1 MNDDSKFE
9 CCICMES
16 EKDLI
21 LLKCFHKHV
30 VCIDCSKSIKKCP
43 ICRSEVTP
51 KVYEAEKEIIEV
63 ERIVNVPV
71 PIEVIRYIPQP
82 QTQNQNIL
90 KPKRGRS
97 KNKQPDETPKS
108 YLELYAPPVN
118 GKYCRF

>member
-43 ICRSEVTP
+43 ICRSEVTS
-51 KVYEAEKEIIEV
+51 KIYEAEKVIKIVEV

-82 QTQNQNIL
+82 QKENQNIL

-97 KNKQPDETPKS
+97 KK
-108 YLELYAPPVN
+108 
-118 GKYCRF
+118 